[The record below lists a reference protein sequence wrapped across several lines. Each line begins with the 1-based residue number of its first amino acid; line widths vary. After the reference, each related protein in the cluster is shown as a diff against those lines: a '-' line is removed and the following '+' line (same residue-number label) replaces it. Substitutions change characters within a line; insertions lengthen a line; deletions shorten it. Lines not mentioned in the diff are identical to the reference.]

1 MDDARSQRD
10 DGGAS
15 ADTLARP
22 GGPPTD
28 GGVPSD
34 ATVVA
39 GNDPSTRAPS
49 RLGPLAAVAAHP
61 VRTAIPVVV
70 FIVLA
75 AAISLVRKPVYTSE
89 QQLLVGT
96 LDVTAN
102 AVPGYVTAGQQL
114 ASSYARLAS
123 TDAIINPAAHR
134 LHMSPREL
142 TSHISATN
150 VVQSPQV
157 TLDATASTQ
166 HRARVTAIAVS
177 NELINYVN
185 TLTNNKTVSNQIE
198 AAYKDASAAYQQ
210 ALQAQNDLNFQLGQL
225 RDPRSPLYQS
235 LTPAALAQAT
245 KDTENKLIAAGI
257 SVDAAKLHSDALDRS
272 FTEAQQGYAEPQGL
286 QALGSPAALG
296 SDRKK
301 FLGIACAVGLVVGAF
316 FGVGWA
322 SLTAKRRRRRAHQWR
337 RRAGV
342 GS

>member
-1 MDDARSQRD
+1 MRAKPAISSPIQPQPLRTIS
-10 DGGAS
+10 S
-15 ADTLARP
+15 
-22 GGPPTD
+22 
-28 GGVPSD
+28 
-34 ATVVA
+34 
-39 GNDPSTRAPS
+39 DPSHVLT
-49 RLGPLAAVAAHP
+49 
-61 VRTAIPVVV
+61 RTA
-70 FIVLA
+70 FRLA
-75 AAISLVRKPVYTSE
+75 AAVVVC
-89 QQLLVGT
+89 VGV
-96 LDVTAN
+96 L
-102 AVPGYVTAGQQL
+102 
-114 ASSYARLAS
+114 
-123 TDAIINPAAHR
+123 
-134 LHMSPREL
+134 
-142 TSHISATN
+142 
-150 VVQSPQV
+150 
-157 TLDATASTQ
+157 LDAPSASAQCVGGGGT
-166 HRARVTAIAVS
+166 TNCTGDPTTFPSGGAVATPGDTTL
-177 NELINYVN
+177 NVN